1 MPRVQKTIS
10 RAAISPALLKM
21 DAASDHELNP
31 EKKDEDETSEK
42 WLPKFKIRCKCYW
55 KSFNSCYQALLLGSL
70 VCVYLLIGAGIFVA
84 LEAPNE
90 QRQID
95 AITMTR
101 QLIIENLTMTYNL
114 SVQEIETIVS
124 RFTTACESDLLVTD
138 TARIWNFGNAIFFA
152 TTVITTIGYG
162 NLSPSTS
169 SGQSFCVI
177 YAIFG
182 IPLTVAYLAVLGQ
195 LLGHVPKLILENLND
210 KAIYFRYLA
219 IALIAAGGMFLFLII
234 PALIFMAIEGW
245 TYRESIYYAFIT
257 LSTIGFGDFV
267 AAQQADRP
275 PDPRL
280 RQFYGVCVSLW
291 IYIGLAFLAIL
302 LTDVGGAMTSL
313 WKKLKL
319 RIKRGHTRFKI
330 KKEMEELGIQPKQM
344 NKEAGSPDKEKPP
357 LETPQ
362 EQDTSK
368 GPSQASNQESQQTR
382 EDETEDTSSKEEV
395 KENLS
400 AVEDQTTVEEP
411 KEKEDM

>member
-1 MPRVQKTIS
+1 M
-10 RAAISPALLKM
+10 
-21 DAASDHELNP
+21 
-31 EKKDEDETSEK
+31 
-42 WLPKFKIRCKCYW
+42 
-55 KSFNSCYQALLLGSL
+55 
-70 VCVYLLIGAGIFVA
+70 
-84 LEAPNE
+84 
-90 QRQID
+90 
-95 AITMTR
+95 
-101 QLIIENLTMTYNL
+101 
-114 SVQEIETIVS
+114 
-124 RFTTACESDLLVTD
+124 
-138 TARIWNFGNAIFFA
+138 
-152 TTVITTIGYG
+152 
-162 NLSPSTS
+162 
-169 SGQSFCVI
+169 
-177 YAIFG
+177 
-182 IPLTVAYLAVLGQ
+182 AYLAVLGQ
-195 LLGHVPKLILENLND
+195 LLGHVPKLILENLKD

-219 IALIAAGGMFLFLII
+219 IALIAAGGIFLFLII

-275 PDPRL
+275 PDLSL

-313 WKKLKL
+313 WKRLKL

-330 KKEMEELGIQPKQM
+330 KKEMEELGIQPKQIDE
-344 NKEAGSPDKEKPP
+344 EAGSPEKKKPP

-400 AVEDQTTVEEP
+400 AVEDQTTVEGVSSSSLLCAVCSTFACHESSQVHVMGHLRCMSWDISGACHGTSQVLVWWSNFGNLLP
-411 KEKEDM
+411 HNLQMCLEYFALQC